1 MKHPEAV
8 TLTCLLVAAK
18 GLRALDYPTHDV
30 IAEYFA
36 DWPDEQKADLYSL
49 LEDRVK
55 AAMALEEMEQVVS
68 RCLWDNLNWW
78 ADRG

>member
-18 GLRALDYPTHDV
+18 GLRALDFPTYEV
-30 IAEYFA
+30 LEQYFT

-55 AAMALEEMEQVVS
+55 DSMTIYETERVVS

-78 ADRG
+78 AGQ